1 MSVIPALGGLSHKY
15 SKFSTNQLPSEILSE
30 NNKSNNNKGK
40 KEREKE
46 ISRMH
51 SCKHVRRRGMKTEGD
66 LSEGSKETCE
76 SDGKKW
82 GSDISK

>member
-46 ISRMH
+46 IS
-51 SCKHVRRRGMKTEGD
+51 
-66 LSEGSKETCE
+66 
-76 SDGKKW
+76 
-82 GSDISK
+82 